1 MWGCDY
7 FQNFSWMGGVPGGIF
22 SILLW
27 GLIIFILVYM
37 AIKLIGKL
45 GDGKTN
51 QTKDRY
57 DSLGILKIRF
67 AKGDISR
74 EEYSKM
80 KSTLLET

>member
-7 FQNFSWMGGVPGGIF
+7 PNFSWMGGIFPGGIF

-27 GLIIFILVYM
+27 GLIILIFVYM

-51 QTKDRY
+51 QDKDRY
-57 DSLGILKIRF
+57 DSLGILKMRF

-74 EEYSKM
+74 EEYTKM
-80 KSTLLET
+80 KNTLVET